1 MFMQHLKSLNTDET
15 DQFNAEY
22 DTLSYPVIFYF
33 DRFASYDLGYVKW
46 HWHYSPQFVTATDT
60 TVELTVEQDR
70 VILSPG
76 ESAFINSNRFHVIRS
91 ADPRPDDVSISIL
104 FMPEFIAE
112 KRSLIYQK
120 YVAPIIEDPAL
131 TFVHFENSVP
141 WQHRVNQEILSA
153 ISDQAEHLPGCELA
167 VRNHLSAAWF
177 LLVRNQKHLP
187 LRSCSETELM
197 SQARIKKMVSFIY
210 GSYMK
215 EISLEDIAASASL
228 SKSECNRCFR
238 RYFQM
243 TPFQFLIDCRL
254 EHAAQLLRTTR
265 DPIGDIARACG
276 FQDPSYFNRL
286 FRRLKGMTPTAFR
299 KTNTPPEA

>member
-1 MFMQHLKSLNTDET
+1 MFMQQLKHLNTDET

-33 DRFASYDLGYVKW
+33 DRFANYDLGYVKW

-60 TVELTVEQDR
+60 PVELTVDQDR
-70 VILSPG
+70 VILAPG

-91 ADPRPDDVSISIL
+91 ADPGPEDVSISIL

-112 KRSLIYQK
+112 KESLIYQR
-120 YVAPIIEDPAL
+120 YVAPIIDDPAMA
-131 TFVHFENSVP
+131 FVHFQNDVA
-141 WQHRVNQEILSA
+141 WQKAVNQEILAA
-153 ISDQAEHLPGCELA
+153 ISAQAEHQTGCELA

-177 LLVRNQKHLP
+177 LLVRNQKLLP
-187 LRSCSETELM
+187 LRASSEAELM
-197 SQARIKKMVSFIY
+197 FQTRIKKMVSFIY
-210 GSYMK
+210 SSYM
-215 EISLEDIAASASL
+215 EDISLGDIAASASL

-243 TPFQFLIDCRL
+243 TPFQFLINCRL
-254 EHAAQLLRTTR
+254 EHAAQLLRTTA
-265 DPIGDIARACG
+265 DPVGDIARACG

-299 KTNTPPEA
+299 GAGRR